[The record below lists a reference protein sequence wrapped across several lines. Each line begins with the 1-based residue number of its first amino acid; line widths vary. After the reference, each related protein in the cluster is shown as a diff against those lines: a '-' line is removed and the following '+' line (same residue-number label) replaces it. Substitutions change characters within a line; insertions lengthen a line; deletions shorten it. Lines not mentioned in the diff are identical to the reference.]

1 MNNSNT
7 AIDGT
12 EQPILTDELKIHIQS
27 NITTE
32 DYKGFPIDF
41 DLRDGKWGAWV
52 EWEKLRP
59 YQLTTPIEN
68 LEIIR
73 TRIDARAKI
82 NEIAVGDVI
91 EYKDGKRDRVTY
103 IWEQDGQIQA
113 GGGFNGG
120 FYMNK
125 DGYSSYSGSLSS
137 GLHIDKLQATKDNA
151 PAYFW
156 FFSKDWTGGN
166 RGIDFQCPVK
176 IWKEI

>member
-7 AIDGT
+7 AIDGK
-12 EQPILTDELKIHIQS
+12 EQPILTDELKVHIQS
-27 NITTE
+27 NIATE
-32 DYKGFPIDF
+32 DYKSFPFDF
-41 DLRDGKWGAWV
+41 DLRAGKWGAWV

-59 YQLTTPIEN
+59 YQLKTPIEN
-68 LEIIR
+68 LKIIR
-73 TRIDARAKI
+73 TRIETRAKI
-82 NEIAVGDVI
+82 NQIAVGDVI

-137 GLHIDKLQATKDNA
+137 GLHRSNLQPTSDKMAA
-151 PAYFW
+151 SFW
-156 FFSKDWTGGN
+156 FFSEDSAGGN
-166 RGIDFQCPVK
+166 RGIYFQCPVK